1 MNCELRKGSKM
12 KKGVFGLNMLIG
24 IGLSVL
30 IFIGGGYAGEADQ
43 AKQSGL
49 NQPPKGFV
57 ALFNGK
63 DLTHWKG
70 LVGDPKTRQN
80 MSRQELADAQAKADE
95 AMRAHWKVV
104 EGVLCFDGKGHSL
117 CTAKEYGDFE
127 LLVDWKIESGGDS
140 GIYLR
145 GSPQVQIWDPAN
157 RGVGAEVGSGG
168 LYNNKDGPSKPL
180 KLADKPIGQ
189 WNTFR
194 IIMIGELVTVYLN
207 GVLVVDNVVMENYWE
222 RDKPIYPIGQI
233 ELQSHNSPLYF
244 RNIFIRQIPRESGS
258 ADLSE
263 QEKGD
268 GFASLFNG
276 QDLTGWTGSTKG
288 YLVKDGN
295 IVLDPKLGGGNLYT
309 VGQYGDFVLRFEF
322 RLTPG
327 ANNGLAIRAPLSGDP
342 AYVGMEIQ
350 ILDDTATKYSSLR
363 PYQYHGSIYG
373 VVPAKRGYLKPIG
386 EWNSEEVVARGRRI
400 SVKLNGTTIVDADI
414 DEASKPKTID
424 ERDHP
429 GLKRQEG
436 HIGFCGHGDYVEF
449 RNIRIK
455 VLR

>member
-1 MNCELRKGSKM
+1 M
-12 KKGVFGLNMLIG
+12 KKVMFGQ
-24 IGLSVL
+24 SVL
-30 IFIGGGYAGEADQ
+30 IAIALLVFLFIGAGYTGEADQ
-43 AKQSGL
+43 AKQGGL

-63 DLTHWKG
+63 DLTGWKG
-70 LVGDPKTRQN
+70 LVGDPRTRQK
-80 MSRQELADAQAKADE
+80 MGRPELAGAQAEADE
-95 AMRAHWKVV
+95 AMRAHWKGVD
-104 EGVLCFDGKGHSL
+104 GVLCFDGKGHSL
-117 CTAKEYGDFE
+117 CTVKEYGDFE

-145 GSPQVQIWDPAN
+145 GSPQVQIWDRAN
-157 RGVGAEVGSGG
+157 AGVGAQVGSGG
-168 LYNNKDGPSKPL
+168 LYNNQKSSSKPL
-180 KLADKPIGQ
+180 KPADKPIGQ

-194 IIMIGELVTVYLN
+194 IIMINELVTVYLN
-207 GVLVVDNVVMENYWE
+207 DVLVVDNVVMENYWE

-233 ELQSHNSPLYF
+233 ELQSHSSPLYF
-244 RNIFIRQIPRESGS
+244 RNIFIREIPREAGSGE
-258 ADLSE
+258 LSE
-263 QEKGD
+263 QEKAEGYV
-268 GFASLFNG
+268 SLFNG
-276 QDLTGWTGSTKG
+276 RDLTGWTGSTKG
-288 YLVKDGN
+288 YLAKDGK
-295 IVLDPKLGGGNLYT
+295 IILDPGLGGGNLYA
-309 VGQYGDFVLRFEF
+309 VNQYGDFVLRFEF

-350 ILDDTATKYSSLR
+350 ILDDTAAKYSNLR

-449 RNIRIK
+449 RNVRIK
-455 VLR
+455 VLQ

>member
-1 MNCELRKGSKM
+1 MNKLWSSLSSLVSIVVLVVSFS
-12 KKGVFGLNMLIG
+12 GVGYAAGMNEPRQGGLNP
-24 IGLSVL
+24 
-30 IFIGGGYAGEADQ
+30 
-43 AKQSGL
+43 
-49 NQPPKGFV
+49 PPKGFA

-63 DLTHWKG
+63 DLTGWKG
-70 LVGDPKTRQN
+70 LVGDPKARQN
-80 MSRQELADAQAKADE
+80 MSRQELADAQAKADD

-104 EGVLCFDGKGHSL
+104 DAVLCFDGKGQSL
-117 CTAKEYGDFE
+117 CTVKEYGDFE

-145 GSPQVQIWDPAN
+145 GSPQVQIWDLAN
-157 RGVGAEVGSGG
+157 AAVGAQVGSGG
-168 LYNNKDGPSKPL
+168 LYNNQKGSSKPL
-180 KLADKPIGQ
+180 KPADKPIGQ

-207 GVLVVDNVVMENYWE
+207 DVLVVDNVVMENYWE

-244 RNIFIRQIPRESGS
+244 RNIFIREIPRESGPGG
-258 ADLSE
+258 LSE
-263 QEKGD
+263 QEKAE
-268 GFASLFNG
+268 GFVSLFNA

-309 VGQYGDFVLRFEF
+309 VGQYADFVLRFEF

-350 ILDDTATKYSSLR
+350 ILDDTAAKYSNLM

-386 EWNSEEVVARGRRI
+386 QWNSEEVIASGRRV
-400 SVKLNGTTIVDADI
+400 SVRLNGTIIVDADI
-414 DEASKPKTID
+414 DQASKPKTID
-424 ERDHP
+424 GRDHP
-429 GLKRQEG
+429 GLKQQEG

-455 VLR
+455 TLQ

>member
-1 MNCELRKGSKM
+1 MNKA
-12 KKGVFGLNMLIG
+12 VFGLNMLIA
-24 IGLSVL
+24 IGLLVL
-30 IFIGGGYAGEADQ
+30 LFIGAGYTGEADQ
-43 AKQSGL
+43 AKQGGL

-63 DLTHWKG
+63 DLTGWKG
-70 LVGDPKTRQN
+70 LVADPRTRQK
-80 MSRQELADAQAKADE
+80 MGRPELAGAQAEADE
-95 AMRAHWKVV
+95 AMRAHWKGVD
-104 EGVLCFDGKGHSL
+104 GVLCFDGKGHSL
-117 CTAKEYGDFE
+117 CTVKEYGDFE

-145 GSPQVQIWDPAN
+145 GSPQVQIWDRAN
-157 RGVGAEVGSGG
+157 AGVGAQVGSGG
-168 LYNNKDGPSKPL
+168 LYNNQKGSSKPL
-180 KLADKPIGQ
+180 KPADKPIGQ

-194 IIMIGELVTVYLN
+194 IIMINELVTVYLN
-207 GVLVVDNVVMENYWE
+207 DVLVVDNVVMENYWE
-222 RDKPIYPIGQI
+222 LDKPIYPIGQI
-233 ELQSHNSPLYF
+233 ELQSHSSPLYF
-244 RNIFIRQIPRESGS
+244 RNIFIRDIPRESRS
-258 ADLSE
+258 SELSE
-263 QEKGD
+263 QEKGE
-268 GFASLFNG
+268 GFTSLFNG

-295 IVLDPKLGGGNLYT
+295 IVLDPKLGGGNLYA

-327 ANNGLAIRAPLSGDP
+327 ANNGLAIRSPLSGDP

-350 ILDDTATKYSSLR
+350 ILDDTAAKYSNLR

-449 RNIRIK
+449 RNVRIK
-455 VLR
+455 VLQ

>member
-1 MNCELRKGSKM
+1 MNCKLRKGNKM
-12 KKGVFGLNMLIG
+12 KKGMFGPNTLIG
-24 IGLSVL
+24 IVL
-30 IFIGGGYAGEADQ
+30 LVLVFIGVGYAGEADQ

-63 DLTHWKG
+63 DLTGWKG
-70 LVGDPKTRQN
+70 LVGDPKARQN
-80 MSRQELADAQAKADE
+80 MGRQELADAQAKADE
-95 AMRAHWKVV
+95 AMRAHWQVV
-104 EGVLCFDGKGHSL
+104 DGVLCFDGKGHSL

-127 LLVDWKIESGGDS
+127 LLVDWRIESGGDS

-157 RGVGAEVGSGG
+157 TGVGAQVGSGG
-168 LYNNKDGPSKPL
+168 LYNNKKGPSKPL
-180 KLADKPIGQ
+180 KPADRAIRQ

-207 GVLVVDNVVMENYWE
+207 DMLVVDNVVMENYWE
-222 RDKPIYPIGQI
+222 PDKPIYPIGQI

-244 RNIFIRQIPRESGS
+244 RSIFIREIPREASSGE
-258 ADLSE
+258 LSE
-263 QEKGD
+263 QEKAEGYV
-268 GFASLFNG
+268 SLFNG
-276 QDLTGWTGSTKG
+276 QDLTGWTGSIKG
-288 YLVKDGN
+288 YLAKDGK
-295 IVLDPKLGGGNLYT
+295 IILDPRLGGGNLYT
-309 VGQYGDFVLRFEF
+309 VNQYSNFVLRFEF

-350 ILDDTATKYSSLR
+350 ILDDTAAKYRELR

-386 EWNSEEVVARGRRI
+386 EWNSEEVIARGRRI
-400 SVKLNGTTIVDADI
+400 SVKLNGATIVDADI
-414 DEASKPKTID
+414 DEASKAKTID

-455 VLR
+455 TLG